1 MMDSRQ
7 GCPRLFI
14 AGIYAADLVFS
25 ASRIPTPGETVQAV
39 GFMRSHG
46 GKGSNQAIAAA
57 RAGAEV
63 FFFTLIGDDAF
74 GREASALWRTEGIRS
89 LARTVEGR
97 STGAAG
103 IVLNSQTGDN
113 AIVVYP
119 GACLDMSER
128 DIEQVESE
136 IASAAAFVIQ
146 LEQPVTVAL
155 RGLALARKHGVATIL
170 NPAPA
175 CDLPAEIFPLCDY
188 ILPNESEAS
197 LLTGLPVQTA
207 QQAESAARAL
217 KGKGVRNV
225 IVTLGEKGSLLC
237 NDDGV
242 FTVPAYRAGPC
253 VDTTG
258 AGDGYTAGFA
268 TALAGG
274 ATVRQAMEFAAV
286 LAGISVTRPG
296 AAASMPARQEIDD
309 ALADFRSR
317 AQAGSV
323 STGPH

>member
-1 MMDSRQ
+1 MTDSRRE
-7 GCPRLFI
+7 CPRLFI

-25 ASRIPTPGETVQAV
+25 AGRIPAPGETVQAA

-63 FFFTLIGDDAF
+63 LFFTLIGDDAF
-74 GREASALWRTEGIRS
+74 GREASDLWSKEGIRS
-89 LARTVEGR
+89 LARTVEGKN
-97 STGAAG
+97 TGAAG
-103 IVLNSQTGDN
+103 IMLDSRTGNN

-128 DIEQVESE
+128 DIEQMESE

-146 LEQPVTVAL
+146 LEQPVSVAL
-155 RGLALARKHGVATIL
+155 RGLFLARKHGVATIL

-197 LLTGLPVQTA
+197 LLTGLPVQTMP
-207 QQAESAARAL
+207 QAESAARAL
-217 KGKGVRNV
+217 REKGARNV
-225 IVTLGEKGSLLC
+225 IITLGEKGSLLC

-242 FTVPAYRAGPC
+242 FTVPAYGAGPC

-274 ATVRQAMEFAAV
+274 ASARQAMEFAAV

-296 AAASMPARQEIDD
+296 AGVSMPTRREIDK
-309 ALADFRSR
+309 ALAD
-317 AQAGSV
+317 AGE
-323 STGPH
+323 GP